1 MNSGPDYLEEFAGSI
16 SGDSNNLKI
25 AQINIRSLRNKIDE
39 VKLLLKLCSFDIL
52 AITETYL
59 DRNISNKQQEI
70 DQYKIGIRRDR
81 NTGSIGG
88 GCLVSV
94 AHYICFSRL

>member
-1 MNSGPDYLEEFAGSI
+1 MNPNPDYLEEFAGAI

-59 DRNISNKQQEI
+59 DRNISNEQLEI

-81 NTGSIGG
+81 NTGSIRG
-88 GCLVSV
+88 GCM
-94 AHYICFSRL
+94 FSLRGPS